1 MQHLHTEYE
10 RELVPLF
17 VKVLGIY
24 ASGSKETEDTVER
37 VQIVPVKLNFQ
48 PDKQRDLL
56 FVERSAVKIVSI
68 RNPHAAAVASGS
80 LNGVRTHE
88 YRNIPANRSPGNLEL
103 KGQIVV
109 CIMPPSA
116 QHFQQFLPPFA
127 WTAHVFTPLRC
138 SWGEAKKLM
147 GRVLAHSS
155 KFTRGKMKT

>member
-56 FVERSAVKIVSI
+56 LLSV
-68 RNPHAAAVASGS
+68 
-80 LNGVRTHE
+80 
-88 YRNIPANRSPGNLEL
+88 
-103 KGQIVV
+103 
-109 CIMPPSA
+109 
-116 QHFQQFLPPFA
+116 
-127 WTAHVFTPLRC
+127 LR
-138 SWGEAKKLM
+138 
-147 GRVLAHSS
+147 
-155 KFTRGKMKT
+155 